1 MLVKQILNTKGN
13 NGVITAT
20 PGTKVNEIAIIL
32 TSQKIGTV
40 VISSDQKTAEGIVS
54 ERDIVR
60 AIAERG
66 ISSLGL
72 IAADIMTRKL
82 VTCTRDATA
91 DQILSIMSER
101 RFRHMPVLENDKLV
115 GLITQGDV
123 VKAKLSE
130 LSMEKDAL
138 ENMIMGY

>member
-1 MLVKQILNTKGN
+1 MLVKQILKTKGSN
-13 NGVITAT
+13 SVTTAA
-20 PGTKVNEIAIIL
+20 PETKVTDIAIIL
-32 TSQKIGTV
+32 TSQKIGIV
-40 VISSDQKTAEGIVS
+40 VISSDEETAQGIVS

-60 AIAERG
+60 AISERG

-72 IAADIMTRKL
+72 VAADIMTRKL
-82 VTCTRDATA
+82 VTCSRDATA

-101 RFRHMPVLENDKLV
+101 RFRHMPVLENNKLV

-130 LSMEKDAL
+130 LSMEKVAL

>member
-1 MLVKQILNTKGN
+1 MLVKQILNTKGS

>member
-1 MLVKQILNTKGN
+1 MLVKQILKTKGSN
-13 NGVITAT
+13 SVTTAA
-20 PGTKVNEIAIIL
+20 PETKVTDIAIIL
-32 TSQKIGTV
+32 TSQKIGIV
-40 VISSDQKTAEGIVS
+40 VISSDQETAQGIVS

-60 AIAERG
+60 AISERG

-72 IAADIMTRKL
+72 VAADIMTCKL
-82 VTCTRDATA
+82 VTCSRDATA

-101 RFRHMPVLENDKLV
+101 RFRHMPVLENNKLV

-130 LSMEKDAL
+130 LSMEKVAL